1 MKLGRV
7 FLSVHIVAWRL
18 TGSSLNYEGRLE
30 VYYNGEWGTVCDR
43 KGKFSSTEA
52 KVACYALGFE

>member
-1 MKLGRV
+1 V